1 MIKPSRQSIRLFFTG
16 IQRIVQESFLM
27 TERDAGT
34 ATATDRTAMNQQLH
48 HEDHAGACRRD
59 IKGCLRFSAAR

>member
-1 MIKPSRQSIRLFFTG
+1 
-16 IQRIVQESFLM
+16 M